1 MATLRDVAAHAGVS
15 VSVASRVL
23 NDDPGVRIRPETR
36 QRVLE
41 AARLLSYAPN
51 SAGRSLRKARS
62 SVLALVVP
70 DVTNATF
77 TDLTRGVED
86 EALRRGYAVLLG
98 SSERMQP
105 GTPGFSRLLSERRV
119 DGVLLQKGDDTR
131 SELVTSALTDTRHIV
146 LVNSGPV
153 DDLSTVALDDHTGA
167 ALATRHLLELGHR
180 RIGLVNGLPS
190 ADTGRRRAAG
200 FTAALAEAGLV
211 AEDRHVTELGYTL
224 PAGRNAAR
232 LILSRPGPPTALV
245 VANVNAAFG
254 VLLEAREMGVDV
266 PGALSVVAVHDV
278 WEADIPVPALTT
290 VRMPMVEL
298 GATAVGELLA
308 RISGGPAR
316 HLVVDDP
323 APVVVRRGS
332 TAPPPPT

>member
-15 VSVASRVL
+15 ISVASRVL
-23 NDDPGVRIRPETR
+23 NDDPEVRIRAETR
-36 QRVLE
+36 QRVVD

-77 TDLTRGVED
+77 TDLTRGVEE
-86 EALRRGYAVLLG
+86 EALRRGYSVLLG

-105 GTPGFSRLLSERRV
+105 GTQGFSRLLSERRV

-131 SELVTSALTDTRHIV
+131 GELVTSALTDHRQITF
-146 LVNSGPV
+146 VNSGPV
-153 DDLSTVALDDHTGA
+153 EDISTVALDDQTGA
-167 ALATRHLLELGHR
+167 ALATQHLLDLGHR
-180 RIGLVNGLPS
+180 RIGLVNGLPT
-190 ADTGRRRAAG
+190 ADTGRRRAEG
-200 FTAALAEAGLV
+200 FATALAGAGLR
-211 AEDRHVTELGYTL
+211 ADERHVTELGYTL

-232 LILSRPGPPTALV
+232 LILSRPHPPTAVV

-266 PGALSVVAVHDV
+266 PGSLSVVAVHDV

-290 VRMPMVEL
+290 VKMPMVEL
-298 GATAVGELLA
+298 GATAVSELLD

-316 HLVVDDP
+316 HAVVRDP
-323 APVVVRRGS
+323 APVVVLRES
-332 TAPPPPT
+332 TAPPPA